1 MFPKKRQKGEEPI
14 KFYRMINGDT
24 MQLPL
29 VRRCQVCIIIYYSLL
44 FLTQTIMFLY
54 KLEWLYFAQYSC
66 TYFFSLI
73 FQMLAYIVLLPIG
86 AHTVQSFMEEV
97 RWWKIDSAG
106 EAVEKMIKRESFQSI
121 IIMLI
126 NAFFVVVASTARAI
140 PQNVDRNVF
149 YEIALLEDIFPKWA
163 PGLTTIHRIQALFVR
178 FLSMVASFGQFLYP
192 FYNSRFQ
199 FYMLLYFIK
208 NINEKHAIDQ
218 WRIEQRLL
226 FCLRNHINLRKAIRT
241 MLKKIEVVSLAYQV
255 LILVWSISLAS
266 YVLLFQDDLR
276 QQKFRFVSLSI
287 CGLFMLVI
295 LFQLGQDTEDNVPK
309 IFETLVSID
318 WYDWNESNKKI
329 YLMFLVSALKPY
341 RIQFSENFSLNYN
354 MAGQLLQSAA
364 SVVLV
369 VYQLN
374 FM

>member
-1 MFPKKRQKGEEPI
+1 MFPKERQKGEEPI
-14 KFYRMINGDT
+14 KFYHMMDANIF
-24 MQLPL
+24 QLPL
-29 VRRCQVCIIIYYSLL
+29 VRFCRVCVILYYSLL
-44 FLTQTIMFLY
+44 FLTQTILFLY
-54 KLEWLYFAQYSC
+54 KFESLYFAQYSC

-73 FQMLAYIVLLPIG
+73 VQLYYNLLLPIG
-86 AHTVQSFMEEV
+86 ADTVQSFMGEV
-97 RWWKIDSAG
+97 RWWKTDSADV
-106 EAVEKMIKRESFQSI
+106 AIEKMIKRESFQSI
-121 IIMLI
+121 IIMVI
-126 NAFFVVVASTARAI
+126 NAFFVGIALTAQAI
-140 PQNVDRNVF
+140 PQNVDKRVF
-149 YEIALLEDIFPKWA
+149 YEIALLEDIFPKWSA
-163 PGLTTIHRIQALFVR
+163 VLTTIHRIQALLVR
-178 FLSMVASFGQFLYP
+178 FFTMVASFGQFLYP

-199 FYMLLYFIK
+199 LYMLLYFIK
-208 NINEKHAIDQ
+208 NINEKSTIDQ

-226 FCLRNHINLRKAIRT
+226 FCFRIYIIFSKASRK

-266 YVLLFQDDLR
+266 YVLLDDLR
-276 QQKFRFVSLSI
+276 QQNFRFVSLSL

-295 LFQLGQDTEDNVPK
+295 LFQIGQDTEDSVTR
-309 IFETLVSID
+309 IFDSLVSIE
-318 WYDWNESNKKI
+318 WYNWNESNKKI

-341 RIQFSENFSLNYN
+341 RVQFSENYSLNYN

>member
-1 MFPKKRQKGEEPI
+1 MFPKERQKGEEPI
-14 KFYRMINGDT
+14 KFYHMMDANIF
-24 MQLPL
+24 QLPL
-29 VRRCQVCIIIYYSLL
+29 VRFCRVCVILYYSLL
-44 FLTQTIMFLY
+44 FLTQTILFLY
-54 KLEWLYFAQYSC
+54 KFESLYFAQYSC

-73 FQMLAYIVLLPIG
+73 MITYIVLLPIG
-86 AHTVQSFMEEV
+86 ADTVQSFMGEV
-97 RWWKIDSAG
+97 RWWKTDSADV
-106 EAVEKMIKRESFQSI
+106 AIEKMIKRESFQSI
-121 IIMLI
+121 IIMVI
-126 NAFFVVVASTARAI
+126 NAFFVGIALTAQAI
-140 PQNVDRNVF
+140 PQNVDKRVF
-149 YEIALLEDIFPKWA
+149 YEIALLEDIFPKWSA
-163 PGLTTIHRIQALFVR
+163 VLTTIHRIQALLVR
-178 FLSMVASFGQFLYP
+178 FFTMVASFGQFLYP

-199 FYMLLYFIK
+199 LYMLLYFIK
-208 NINEKHAIDQ
+208 NINEKSTIDQ

-226 FCLRNHINLRKAIRT
+226 FCFRIYIIFSKASRK

-276 QQKFRFVSLSI
+276 QQNFRFVSLSL

-295 LFQLGQDTEDNVPK
+295 LFQIGQDTEDSVTR
-309 IFETLVSID
+309 IFDSLVSIE
-318 WYDWNESNKKI
+318 WYNWNESNKKI

-341 RIQFSENFSLNYN
+341 RVQFSENYSLNYN